1 MINIIVYLI
10 FIIFCIYMLIRNQM
24 VKNYRLKLI
33 DKIFSFKDY
42 KWRNE
47 IYDSVS
53 YDKMMIQFWRRL
65 DSFYPDKSF
74 LKE

>member
-1 MINIIVYLI
+1 
-10 FIIFCIYMLIRNQM
+10 M